1 MIKMLT
7 MSQLGVI
14 SYCAQECRRQES
26 GELSVY
32 WMVNA
37 YQYLAE
43 QTLAPR
49 RLPITMQDVETLY
62 ALVEPKKNRNGF
74 RVTNVVV
81 ADKVIPWENIRR
93 QMEQLLAAQNDLTPV
108 EFYKEFEEIH
118 AGADGNG
125 RVGSLLFNY
134 LSNTMTYPA
143 APPDVFAN
151 SAR

>member
-43 QTLAPR
+43 QTFAPR
-49 RLPITMQDVETLY
+49 RLPITIQDVENLY
-62 ALVEPKKNRNGF
+62 AMVEPKKNRNGF
-74 RVTNVVV
+74 RGHQRGR
-81 ADKVIPWENIRR
+81 RR
-93 QMEQLLAAQNDLTPV
+93 QGHPV
-108 EFYKEFEEIH
+108 GKH
-118 AGADGNG
+118 PSSDGT
-125 RVGSLLFNY
+125 V
-134 LSNTMTYPA
+134 
-143 APPDVFAN
+143 
-151 SAR
+151 ARGTK